1 MDSQRRQLG
10 ILSYRINAFC
20 NKVHLNCPELVPVI
34 SYPRQINDR
43 EYSSRLKELEMMG
56 VNSILP
62 VGNTKIGKFS
72 ILGKGGVGLVVKVE
86 SNDRKTYALKIRR
99 IDANR
104 RSMEREV
111 KLHKIAISAGVG
123 PYIYANSENFILMEF
138 IDGCNIIGWLNHQN
152 INVDQVRK
160 VVISTLEQCYRLD
173 RANLDHGELSCLD
186 HHVLVSESVNAHII
200 DFESSSIDRKTRNV
214 TAAAHSLLLN
224 GTVSRRVTNS
234 IHFAEREKI
243 IQLLR
248 MYKWN
253 QTRSSFDKILQ
264 AFG

>member
-10 ILSYRINAFC
+10 ILSHRTNAFC
-20 NKVHLNCPELVPVI
+20 NKVDLNCPELVPVI

-43 EYSSRLKELEMMG
+43 EYSGRLKELEIMG

-123 PYIYANSENFILMEF
+123 PYIYANSENFILMEY

-160 VVISTLEQCYRLD
+160 VVISTLEQCYSLD

-224 GTVSRRVTNS
+224 GTVSRRVTNN

>member
-1 MDSQRRQLG
+1 MGSQRRQLG
-10 ILSYRINAFC
+10 ILSRRTNAFC
-20 NKVHLNCPELVPVI
+20 NKVDLNCPDLVPVI

-43 EYSSRLKELEMMG
+43 EYGGRLNELENMG

-62 VGNTKIGKFS
+62 VGTTKIGKFS

-104 RSMEREV
+104 KSMEREV
-111 KLHKIAISAGVG
+111 KLHKIANSAGVG
-123 PYIYANSENFILMEF
+123 PYIYAHSENFILMEF
-138 IDGCNIIGWLNHQN
+138 IDGCNIIGWLNNKN
-152 INVDQVRK
+152 INADQVRK
-160 VVISTLEQCYRLD
+160 VVISTLEQCYSLD
-173 RANLDHGELSCLD
+173 MANLDHGELSCLD
-186 HHVLVSESVNAHII
+186 RHVLVSKIDNVHII
-200 DFESSSIDRKTRNV
+200 DFETSSINRKTRNV
-214 TAAAHSLLLN
+214 TAAAHSLLLH
-224 GTVSRRVTNS
+224 GKVSRRVNDR
-234 IHFAEREKI
+234 ILFEREGI

-253 QTRSSFDKILQ
+253 QTRSSFYKILQ

>member
-10 ILSYRINAFC
+10 ILSHRINAFC
-20 NKVHLNCPELVPVI
+20 NKVDLNCPELVPVI

-43 EYSSRLKELEMMG
+43 EYSGRLKELEIMG

-160 VVISTLEQCYRLD
+160 VVKSTLEQCYILD

-186 HHVLVSESVNAHII
+186 HHVLVSENINAHII

-224 GTVSRRVTNS
+224 GTVSRRITNN

-253 QTRSSFDKILQ
+253 QTRSSFDNILQ